1 LSNDSIERINLLQ
14 NFSRKNKIME
24 IKKNILDKKLYI
36 GAGAIMLAALFWSL
50 DGVFIRPKLYQLP
63 ADLVVFLEH
72 GLGFI
77 VLVPFIFIG
86 WNRIKL
92 LRTNDWLAIMWVCL
106 FGGLIGTLMITKAF
120 FAAMDGSIT
129 FATVVI
135 LQKLQPVFALLMAR
149 LILKEKL
156 NSKFYLW
163 AVLAIVAGYF
173 LAFGKSGLN
182 ISQINFFHSAAFF
195 AGLAAFAFG
204 SSTVFGK
211 KIVNH
216 LDFGSTTALRFG
228 ITAAMAFI
236 LILVTGSFLKFNLI
250 VPAYWPYFLI
260 IVFTSG
266 AAAMFIYYY
275 GLKKIPASAATICEL
290 FWPLSAI
297 FLDYV
302 INKNVL
308 NFVQIIASA
317 ILIICFYKIIKTGQ
331 PEIITFSAPAISGV
345 GRGEKLGFPTIN
357 LDKNDL
363 NIENGVYLVEAA
375 VDEKNYFA
383 LMHFGPKET
392 FSEKS
397 SLELYIEQNI
407 KEAKY
412 KIFKVKIIKKIRNI
426 IRFTDEAGLKEQLVK
441 DLVILHEYKNET

>member
-1 LSNDSIERINLLQ
+1 
-14 NFSRKNKIME
+14 ME
-24 IKKNILDKKLYI
+24 IKKNILDKKLFI

-50 DGVFIRPKLYQLP
+50 DGVFIRPNLYQLP
-63 ADLVVFLEH
+63 ADLVVFIEH
-72 GLGFI
+72 ILGFI

-86 WNRIKL
+86 WQRIKL
-92 LRTNDWLAIMWVCL
+92 LRTNDWLAILWVCL

-149 LILKEKL
+149 VILKEKL
-156 NSKFYLW
+156 NSRFYLW
-163 AVLAIVAGYF
+163 AILAIVAGYF
-173 LAFGKSGLN
+173 LAFGKFGLN
-182 ISQINFFHSAAFF
+182 FKEINFFHSAAFF

-228 ITAAMAFI
+228 ITAAMTLI
-236 LILVTGSFLKFNLI
+236 LISITGSYLKFNLI
-250 VPAYWPYFLI
+250 TPVYWPYFLI

-275 GLKKIPASAATICEL
+275 GLKKISASTATICEL

-297 FLDYV
+297 FLDY
-302 INKNVL
+302 ILNKNVL
-308 NFVQIIASA
+308 SFIQIIASI

-331 PEIITFSAPAISGV
+331 AKTNSFSARVINGV

-357 LDKNDL
+357 LDKQDL
-363 NIENGVYLVEAA
+363 SIDTGVYLTEVA
-375 VDEKNYFA
+375 VDEKNYTA

-392 FSEKS
+392 FSEPS
-397 SLELYIEQNI
+397 SLELFLEQHIKDASQKVFNI
-407 KEAKY
+407 
-412 KIFKVKIIKKIRNI
+412 KIIKKIRDVK
-426 IRFTDEAGLKEQLVK
+426 RFANENDLKEQMRD
-441 DLVILHEYKNET
+441 DLKILHEYKK